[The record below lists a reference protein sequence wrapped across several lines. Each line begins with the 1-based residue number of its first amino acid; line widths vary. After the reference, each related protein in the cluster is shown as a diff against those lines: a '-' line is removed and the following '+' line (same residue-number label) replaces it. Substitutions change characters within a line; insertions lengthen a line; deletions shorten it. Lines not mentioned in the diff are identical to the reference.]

1 MKLIKEMIRYVSCH
15 GTEARA
21 EEEKQPGRR
30 KNCSIL
36 KKNDDDWREIDSE
49 SQDEC
54 LELNMYFDDTCTW
67 SQVERFMM
75 IGSLHYR

>member
-36 KKNDDDWREIDSE
+36 KKNDDD
-49 SQDEC
+49 
-54 LELNMYFDDTCTW
+54 
-67 SQVERFMM
+67 
-75 IGSLHYR
+75 